1 MFRLFLWVSILA
13 LTACGGGGGSQPE
26 PPPEYSLSGQI
37 TALSGMA
44 FDQDVND
51 PSAPYASNDSFANAQ
66 FLPSPFSLG
75 GYVNVAGAGL
85 PGRSLTN
92 GDMVDIFR
100 LQLVRDQVVTLK
112 TVDSAQSE
120 LLLRLYDVKD
130 TSKIIAEFT
139 GNAASKTVIAPY
151 SGEYFLTVGVVSGAS
166 RYTLITGL
174 VGVSSLVAT
183 SMNFVPGEV
192 LIQFKPGTESRR
204 NNTLAADF
212 NLVMRASSDQFS
224 RYELFD
230 ATTQRSAGHNE
241 IIRLKQRTLEVIAL
255 LRQRSDVAFAEPNY
269 LVTVSSEPD
278 DLFYPLQW
286 HYPIINLPQA
296 WDLETGN
303 ENVVVAAVDTGVLM
317 DHPDLQGKLLPGF
330 DFISDLNR
338 AADGD
343 GLDADPTDPGDPANP
358 ENSAAFHGTHV
369 AGTIGANSDNGEG
382 VSGVAWGVK
391 IMPLRAVGAI
401 DGNVADVAEAIRYAA
416 GLPNVSGQ
424 VPVQAADIINMSLGT
439 TAFSQTLADAISDA
453 SQAGVILLAAAG
465 NESSNVPQYPAA
477 LPEVISINAIDA
489 TRQRASY
496 SNFGSSIDVAAP
508 GGGSEDIN
516 GDGFPDAVLS
526 TLGDGIGKRD
536 YQFLQ
541 GTSMACAHF
550 SGVVALMESIY
561 QKHNQNLTSSVF
573 KDFLSNG
580 ALTQDIGDSDRDDI
594 YGHGLIDAYKAVAAA
609 IEGATGT
616 PPPLAQPKLVISPT
630 NLNLGTVGSD
640 GIITVSN
647 QGGDA
652 PGFMVFEIGT
662 DKPWLQIIEVAGEV
676 DAQGLGQYRVVVDRN
691 HPDLASDN
699 LYTGEVF
706 MKANDPYQ
714 AADASMF
721 INLQVSSQVGAPDAG
736 HLHIDLI
743 DAMTQKVIQTIQTS
757 AFNGVYQYQFDD
769 VLAGDYLITA
779 HTDTDNNLQPCE
791 TGEACGAYPTL
802 GGANV
807 MEVDKDITKL
817 DFATNLSL
825 SF

>member
-1 MFRLFLWVSILA
+1 MLA
-13 LTACGGGGGSQPE
+13 LVACGGGGGSQPE
-26 PPPEYSLSGQI
+26 PPPPKYSLSGQV

-75 GYVNVAGAGL
+75 GYVNVAGAGQ
-85 PGRSLTN
+85 PGRSQLS
-92 GDMVDIFR
+92 GDIVDHYR
-100 LQLVRDQVVTLK
+100 LRLVRDQVVTLK
-112 TVDSAQSE
+112 TIDSTQGE
-120 LLLRLYDVKD
+120 LLLRLYDVND
-130 TSKIIAEFT
+130 TARKIAEFI

-151 SGEYFLTVGVVSGAS
+151 SGEYFLEVGVVSGAS

-174 VGVSSLVAT
+174 VAISSQAAN

-192 LIQFKPGTESRR
+192 LVKFKPGAELRRMNTIADDYSLIERTNNGELYRYSLVDSITSR
-204 NNTLAADF
+204 
-212 NLVMRASSDQFS
+212 SSDHGMI
-224 RYELFD
+224 
-230 ATTQRSAGHNE
+230 TH
-241 IIRLKQRTLEVIAL
+241 LKQRTLEVIES
-255 LRQRSDVAFAEPNY
+255 LRQRSDVAFAEPNF
-269 LVTVSSEPD
+269 LVKLSSLEPD

-296 WDLETGN
+296 WDLETGS
-303 ENVVVAAVDTGVLM
+303 ENVVVATVDTGALM

-382 VSGVAWGVK
+382 ISGVAWGVK

-401 DGNVADVAEAIRYAA
+401 SGSVADVAEAIRYAA
-416 GLPNVSGQ
+416 GLQNASGQ
-424 VPVQAADIINMSLGT
+424 VPVQPADIINMSLGT
-439 TAFSQTLADAISDA
+439 TSFSQTLADAISDA
-453 SQAGVILLAAAG
+453 NQAGVILLAAAG

-477 LPEVISINAIDA
+477 LPEVISISAVDA

-496 SNFGSSIDVAAP
+496 SNFGPSIDVAAP

-526 TLGDGIGKRD
+526 TLGDGTGERN

-550 SGVVALMESIY
+550 SGIVALMESTY
-561 QKHNQNLTSSVF
+561 KKNNQNLTSSVL
-573 KDFLSNG
+573 KNFLSNG
-580 ALTQDIGDSDRDDI
+580 ALTQDIGASGRDDI

-609 IEGATGT
+609 VGGATGT
-616 PPPLAQPKLVISPT
+616 APLLTPPKLVTSPT
-630 NLNLGTVGSD
+630 SLNLGTAGSEAVA
-640 GIITVSN
+640 TVSN

-652 PGFMVFEIGT
+652 PGFMVFEFGA
-662 DKPWLQIIEVAGEV
+662 DKPWLQVTEVMGEV
-676 DAQGLGQYRVVVDRN
+676 DAQGLGRYRVVVDRN
-691 HPDLASDN
+691 HPALAADQ
-699 LYTGEVF
+699 LYSGEVYF
-706 MKANDPYQ
+706 KANNPVVY
-714 AADASMF
+714 ASMF
-721 INLQVSSQVGAPDAG
+721 INLQVSSQIGAPDAG
-736 HLHIDLI
+736 NLHFNLI
-743 DAMTQKVIQTIQTS
+743 DATTQQIVQTKSVS
-757 AFNGVYQYQFDD
+757 ALSGVYQYQFDD

-791 TGEACGAYPTL
+791 AGEACGAYPTL
-802 GGANV
+802 GVASIV
-807 MEVDKDITKL
+807 DVDKNISNL